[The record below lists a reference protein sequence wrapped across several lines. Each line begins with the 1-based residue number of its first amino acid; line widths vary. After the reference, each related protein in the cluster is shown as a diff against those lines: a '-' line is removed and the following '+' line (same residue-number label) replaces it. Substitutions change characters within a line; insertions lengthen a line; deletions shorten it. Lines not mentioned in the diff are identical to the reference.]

1 MDSIPPRFESLSSN
15 FYQLIRNKNSKLFMC
30 RCVRFLPAAAS
41 RFSITKSLPLFLLRS
56 VRISENHRFYSLS
69 VELIETI
76 AVCQPWIR
84 GSVWVDQNV
93 YDQVLP
99 QILPAD
105 VWHRFSSGWA
115 LWRGGGQSI
124 TDRMSHPPLAG
135 SRFTFMGLFSGWI
148 R

>member
-1 MDSIPPRFESLSSN
+1 MLEARCMQSVSLTVRYLSSPETVTTTMDSIPPRFESLSSN
-15 FYQLIRNKNSKLFMC
+15 FYQLIRNKYSKLFMC

-56 VRISENHRFYSLS
+56 VRISENHRFYSLT

-84 GSVWVDQNV
+84 GSVRVDQNV

-99 QILPAD
+99 QFLPAY
-105 VWHRFSSGWA
+105 
-115 LWRGGGQSI
+115 
-124 TDRMSHPPLAG
+124 M
-135 SRFTFMGLFSGWI
+135 
-148 R
+148 